1 MAKDISNFYFTDDDY
16 NTFHKDNATLNTSVI
31 REQRKKVQE
40 KLLDLNREL
49 LYPKILQGGLN
60 LAIHKNPEHITSLS
74 YPCAFNNYRVD
85 WLGIRYGRNS
95 RDIQDLEEIIN
106 SLPNYQRT
114 AEDKKLGFQ
123 KYACLQVNICYSGI
137 EIGIFHSVPNYAVD
151 RMYMHEHLDD
161 VDLQDKIIAEIKELQ
176 GYGYVWNIG
185 NEQENHTF
193 DLDNEKADDFISF
206 YRKYDKD
213 GMWSSMLKHFPRYD
227 EKINNAN
234 LLNTCY
240 NIIEQLKPLYELVI
254 WKRGNN

>member
-1 MAKDISNFYFTDDDY
+1 MLFRS
-16 NTFHKDNATLNTSVI
+16 
-31 REQRKKVQE
+31 
-40 KLLDLNREL
+40 
-49 LYPKILQGGLN
+49 
-60 LAIHKNPEHITSLS
+60 
-74 YPCAFNNYRVD
+74 
-85 WLGIRYGRNS
+85 
-95 RDIQDLEEIIN
+95 
-106 SLPNYQRT
+106 
-114 AEDKKLGFQ
+114 
-123 KYACLQVNICYSGI
+123 
-137 EIGIFHSVPNYAVD
+137 PNYAVD

-193 DLDNEKADDFISF
+193 DLDNEKAEDFISF